1 MTSPTSDPLPPPP
14 AYIARSASIRSTTS
28 SQSQSA
34 TSVSSSSVSTQ
45 GQPQTTDQQ
54 EERPRRSSISK
65 SIYQG
70 YEDDHPSTDAP
81 PPLPPLPT
89 DMAVSACIH
98 FEDDAHVNQHPSA
111 AHYYS
116 RPSSPVLGPSS
127 GSNSPVPVTTST
139 ILEDF
144 HHSHQNHYLVPL
156 PPAQHS
162 STSASSSPFAFFA
175 NSIALAT
182 SSSSAASSPM
192 TGGEHTNGGGS
203 SSSHNQS
210 TSHATHHFPTSSSS
224 SKTLRIELAQPE
236 VVLMAGQVT
245 TLEGVLY
252 VNVHKPT
259 KVKTL
264 QLEFSGRSSV
274 TWIDGKMQQK
284 VGKDN
289 NRLVGVSDSSN
300 VGYCAAGD
308 SGWSNSG
315 GSNSSGN
322 SSSGGGGDG
331 NLFSRPTRRGTKFLF
346 SSKDLVAF
354 SDTHYSQLPSSSSS
368 SSTSTSC
375 PSSSLAHTAKRNRQI
390 IDNAYSPATRHT
402 TAPHIEHTWELIT
415 HQHKQPSE
423 QLQPGQHAYPFALE
437 LPDTLPETLTTTHG
451 KVAYRLTATLT
462 KPGFSLHSSTITMP
476 VTILRRY
483 PSYSA
488 RTYQRGGRA
497 VSRPEDKVQYKIVVP
512 QTRVPHSTKVP
523 LQVSIT
529 APTPRIQVNVLQV
542 GLWERVVYRA
552 DGRRRVDMR
561 LVKIQKSEGW
571 PQQPPRDPSTDPN
584 GSHEATT
591 WNKVLLFDMPQM
603 GGTDLTHCNPSADN
617 GLMKVTHL
625 LRFSILGLEGTK
637 RFRVESEVDIKVLA
651 FEDEVMHPA
660 IMTDDGS
667 MALFSTDGDPASGA
681 FDNELPSYL
690 TSFSTPRVSFDAER
704 DIDPTTLA
712 AAGDDDLLRTM
723 LAGIHLPTYAESE
736 EDNSRATSRNVS
748 RGVSRSTSRA
758 ASRAHSPE
766 RSSSA
771 ASFGINGTS
780 SLSTTSAQQH
790 QQHDTLSP
798 SNHQHH
804 SSISSIH
811 SNNGANGNQDGSG
824 LLSPHHLQPHQRSSS
839 PLRSAV

>member
-98 FEDDAHVNQHPSA
+98 FEDDAHMNQHPSA

-127 GSNSPVPVTTST
+127 GSSSPVPVTTST

-192 TGGEHTNGGGS
+192 TGGEHTNGGGGS

-264 QLEFSGRSSV
+264 HLEFSGRSSV
-274 TWIDGKMQQK
+274 TWID
-284 VGKDN
+284 
-289 NRLVGVSDSSN
+289 
-300 VGYCAAGD
+300 
-308 SGWSNSG
+308 
-315 GSNSSGN
+315 
-322 SSSGGGGDG
+322 
-331 NLFSRPTRRGTKFLF
+331 
-346 SSKDLVAF
+346 
-354 SDTHYSQLPSSSSS
+354 
-368 SSTSTSC
+368 
-375 PSSSLAHTAKRNRQI
+375 
-390 IDNAYSPATRHT
+390 DNAYSPATRHT

-571 PQQPPRDPSTDPN
+571 PQQPPRDPSSDPN

-660 IMTDDGS
+660 IMADDGS
-667 MALFSTDGDPASGA
+667 MALFSADGDPASGA

-780 SLSTTSAQQH
+780 SFSATGAQQQQQHQQH

-798 SNHQHH
+798 SHHQHH
-804 SSISSIH
+804 GSISSIH
-811 SNNGANGNQDGSG
+811 SNNGASGNQDSSG